1 MRRLVFVSSEP
12 KFGESIIAGLPSD
25 VELVASDGDLERIL
39 SALRAGPVEVLWDLS
54 AEWLSPQMLLELLSD
69 EQIERSRWLWL
80 RREQTRFEDIP
91 EVGESLLLPMAPQLI
106 VARLYPRRSSV
117 QPEIRG
123 AFEAMSLPDLLQTLG
138 MNQRDVRVTLDFNGE
153 SGVLELRSGYLAL
166 ARFRGHQGMKAMCRI
181 LEQEGGTFSMSDATD
196 SASTSLIASV
206 GEALMMAIQF
216 KDEKANLLEE
226 FFKEPRAL
234 LCRSA
239 TMSCPVGDATKE
251 FELWQYLERP
261 NTVRTLV
268 ERSSLPDAMVL
279 KVLRDWIEVGAIKF
293 QHPSEA
299 NTVFLGSAF
308 ERRLS
313 SGVVAAKV
321 QEFVC
326 ICATRKDLELVH
338 EAWRSIDGFIESG
351 VESESSAI
359 SELGSLYHF
368 SARRRYPVLC
378 WVGDRGDLR
387 PWAKWRANT
396 SLFLMHRGAE
406 GSALAECLLG
416 DATFLATREVGL
428 SGVDILRGLERLVA
442 RLS

>member
-12 KFGESIIAGLPSD
+12 ALGESIVAGLPSD
-25 VELVASDGDLERIL
+25 VELVAGDGDLERIV

-138 MNQRDVRVTLDFNGE
+138 MNQRDVRVTLDFDGE
-153 SGVLELRSGYLAL
+153 AGVLELRSGYLAL

-181 LEQEGGTFSMSDATD
+181 LEQEGGTFSMSDAAD
-196 SASTSLIASV
+196 SASTALIASV

-216 KDEKANLLEE
+216 KDESEPLEE
-226 FFKEPRAL
+226 TFKDPRFTL
-234 LCRSA
+234 PKHHDELS
-239 TMSCPVGDATKE
+239 GEDATRE
-251 FELWQYLERP
+251 FERWQYLERSQ
-261 NTVRTLV
+261 TVRTLI

-293 QHPSEA
+293 QAASEGK
-299 NTVFLGSAF
+299 TVFSVPPLN
-308 ERRLS
+308 
-313 SGVVAAKV
+313 
-321 QEFVC
+321 
-326 ICATRKDLELVH
+326 
-338 EAWRSIDGFIESG
+338 
-351 VESESSAI
+351 
-359 SELGSLYHF
+359 
-368 SARRRYPVLC
+368 
-378 WVGDRGDLR
+378 VG
-387 PWAKWRANT
+387 
-396 SLFLMHRGAE
+396 
-406 GSALAECLLG
+406 
-416 DATFLATREVGL
+416 
-428 SGVDILRGLERLVA
+428 
-442 RLS
+442 